1 MSLACLPHR
10 CIAPIELVY
19 TGHYTPI
26 LIMGDRYVPPVWR
39 DRGRPTSSSSTRG
52 SSGQADDREL
62 STHAGRNQARGRG
75 AMRAPD
81 FSGTSRWQNT
91 ENTGRSSGGDIWSS
105 LPASNVHSSSSRDE
119 PGLRKSNPSTSS
131 YRPTPTR
138 FSNEDRTTRSAIQ
151 ARPSPSTSV
160 PPHPNSG
167 DARSWKTRPPPSTPV
182 RPAAIPPSISLSSP
196 STDLQPISSSH
207 RAFKKLDEMEMLG
220 TLSRSGGNGDGEGDG
235 LLDRDIQEKFLR
247 WIEEKVGSHSSQSY
261 PSGAIAITETYGHR
275 SSVRSFLHPVPF
287 LQIR

>member
-1 MSLACLPHR
+1 MCAHTER
-10 CIAPIELVY
+10 YTALVRMAD
-19 TGHYTPI
+19 T
-26 LIMGDRYVPPVWR
+26 YVPPAWR
-39 DRGRPTSSSSTRG
+39 NRGRPTSSSSTRG
-52 SSGQADDREL
+52 SFGQADDREL

-91 ENTGRSSGGDIWSS
+91 ETAGRSSGGDIWSS
-105 LPASNVHSSSSRDE
+105 LPASNVPSSSSRDE
-119 PGLRKSNPSTSS
+119 PGLRKPNPSASS

-151 ARPSPSTSV
+151 ARRSPSTSL
-160 PPHPNSG
+160 PPRPNTG
-167 DARSWKTRPPPSTPV
+167 DARTWNTRPPPSTPV
-182 RPAAIPPSISLSSP
+182 RPAAIPSSTSLSSP

-220 TLSRSGGNGDGEGDG
+220 TLSRSGGNGDGEGNG
-235 LLDRDIQEKFLR
+235 LLDRDVQEKFLL
-247 WIEEKVGSHSSQSY
+247 WIEDKVGSHSSQLY
-261 PSGAIAITETYGHR
+261 PSRAIAMAETYGHR

>member
-1 MSLACLPHR
+1 MS
-10 CIAPIELVY
+10 
-19 TGHYTPI
+19 
-26 LIMGDRYVPPVWR
+26 DRYVPPGWR
-39 DRGRPTSSSSTRG
+39 NRGRPTSSSSTRG

-62 STHAGRNQARGRG
+62 STPAGRNQARGRG

-81 FSGTSRWQNT
+81 FSGTSRWQNI
-91 ENTGRSSGGDIWSS
+91 ENAGTSSGGDIWSS
-105 LPASNVHSSSSRDE
+105 LPASNVNSSSSRDE
-119 PGLRKSNPSTSS
+119 PGLRKPNPSTSS

-182 RPAAIPPSISLSSP
+182 RPAAIAPSISLSSP

-275 SSVRSFLHPVPF
+275 SSARSFSHPVP
-287 LQIR
+287 LVQIR